1 MDLFKALSPV
11 IPVFMLIA
19 CGFAF
24 AHWKRISL
32 TSVTKLI
39 VYLGT
44 PALVFSSLVGRPL
57 FAGDIAVLFG
67 GILIIF
73 AIVGLLIRLY
83 FFIFQFSSRGFA
95 LPCLFMNAGNMGFPL
110 ALFAFG
116 DAGMQRATL
125 MFVMLTFLQYSL
137 GIYILNGRGNWTE
150 IFRLPLIYAAI
161 MGISVNLAQ
170 LRIPE
175 LLLHPIAMLGQA
187 TIPIML
193 ISLGYRL
200 HDVESL
206 QWGHALGGALLRIFG
221 GFAAANIA
229 VNLIGAAGA
238 VVNFVLTE
246 KYRQH
251 PGPAR

>member
-1 MDLFKALSPV
+1 
-11 IPVFMLIA
+11 MLIA

-95 LPCLFMNAGNMGFPL
+95 LPCLFMNAGV
-110 ALFAFG
+110 
-116 DAGMQRATL
+116 T
-125 MFVMLTFLQYSL
+125 
-137 GIYILNGRGNWTE
+137 
-150 IFRLPLIYAAI
+150 
-161 MGISVNLAQ
+161 
-170 LRIPE
+170 
-175 LLLHPIAMLGQA
+175 
-187 TIPIML
+187 
-193 ISLGYRL
+193 
-200 HDVESL
+200 
-206 QWGHALGGALLRIFG
+206 
-221 GFAAANIA
+221 
-229 VNLIGAAGA
+229 
-238 VVNFVLTE
+238 FVLTE
-246 KYRQH
+246 KYRQD
-251 PGPAR
+251 PGLAASIVVISTS

>member
-44 PALVFSSLVGRPL
+44 PALVFQFPRGQTALRRGHCGLVR
-57 FAGDIAVLFG
+57 

-95 LPCLFMNAGNMGFPL
+95 LPCLFMNAGV
-110 ALFAFG
+110 
-116 DAGMQRATL
+116 T
-125 MFVMLTFLQYSL
+125 
-137 GIYILNGRGNWTE
+137 
-150 IFRLPLIYAAI
+150 
-161 MGISVNLAQ
+161 
-170 LRIPE
+170 
-175 LLLHPIAMLGQA
+175 
-187 TIPIML
+187 
-193 ISLGYRL
+193 
-200 HDVESL
+200 
-206 QWGHALGGALLRIFG
+206 
-221 GFAAANIA
+221 
-229 VNLIGAAGA
+229 
-238 VVNFVLTE
+238 FVLTE
-246 KYRQH
+246 KYRQD
-251 PGPAR
+251 PGLAASIVVISTS